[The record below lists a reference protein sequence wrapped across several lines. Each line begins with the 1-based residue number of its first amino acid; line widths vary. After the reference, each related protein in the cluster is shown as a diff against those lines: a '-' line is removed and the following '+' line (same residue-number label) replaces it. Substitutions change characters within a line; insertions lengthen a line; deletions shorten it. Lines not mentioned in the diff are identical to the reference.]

1 MARVRRGVTTLT
13 TDYRTAIPSAGK
25 AGVDFV
31 ELGMEGPH
39 RRERVRAEA
48 SEIRALADVYGVG
61 LVVHLPYRL
70 DLASPYEH
78 VRRGAHEECEAA
90 LEAATT
96 VDARRAV
103 LHARTDALRHTADSA
118 ALGDRFV
125 ESVLDLDSY
134 ADHCGIDLAVENVAG
149 DVFSLPEGFLPV
161 FERTE
166 VSVRLDVVRAAAAGL
181 TTPETT
187 ALLAERADRI
197 RGVHFESQALPAG
210 EAGTVDAPQTDRSTV
225 DDGGVDAQRVLSGLP
240 EDWRG
245 TVSVS
250 VDRATGAE
258 NENRNGN
265 GNEDENAPEPRFET
279 GLERAVDRLDTLV
292 EGV

>member
-187 ALLAERADRI
+187 GWRRRTTGSLGTPRGLARDGVGVRRQGDRCRKRKPKRKRKRRRKRARTP
-197 RGVHFESQALPAG
+197 V
-210 EAGTVDAPQTDRSTV
+210 
-225 DDGGVDAQRVLSGLP
+225 
-240 EDWRG
+240 
-245 TVSVS
+245 
-250 VDRATGAE
+250 
-258 NENRNGN
+258 
-265 GNEDENAPEPRFET
+265 
-279 GLERAVDRLDTLV
+279 
-292 EGV
+292 